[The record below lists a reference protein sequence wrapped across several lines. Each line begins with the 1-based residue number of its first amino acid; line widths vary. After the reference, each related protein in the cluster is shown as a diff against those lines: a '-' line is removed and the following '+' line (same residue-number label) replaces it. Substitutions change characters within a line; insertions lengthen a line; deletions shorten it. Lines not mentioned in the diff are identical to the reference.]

1 MKEARPGMVSFLGS
15 GEAAS
20 TGRRVHEWLFQQLA
34 PPVRAAI
41 LETPAGFEL
50 NSAYVAGH
58 IADFLRAHLQNYQP
72 QISVIPARRRGAAEG
87 PDNPQVIAPLLKA
100 NYIFMGAGSPTYA
113 ARHLGGTR
121 AWYTL
126 LARHR
131 LGATLSLAS
140 AAAIAMGTHTLPVY
154 EIYKA
159 GEDPHWRPG
168 LDLLGLYGLR
178 LGIVT
183 HWNNTEGGAHMDTS
197 RCYVGKARLDPLLS
211 LLPPETTVVGIDEHT
226 AIIMDLV
233 AGSCSVMG
241 VGGVTL
247 VHGRQEE
254 VYPSGSTFLLQELGP
269 VRWPDPGEG
278 IPPEVWHEALTSHT
292 EEHAEE
298 EETIPEEVAS
308 LILSR
313 EAARNQR
320 DWATA
325 DDLRERLAALGYRV
339 MDNPEGSRWERLRG

>member
-1 MKEARPGMVSFLGS
+1 MTEARPGMVAFLGS
-15 GEAAS
+15 GETAS
-20 TGRRVHEWLFQQLA
+20 TGRRVHERLFQQLA
-34 PPVRAAI
+34 PPVRVAI

-50 NSAYVAGH
+50 NSAYVAGR
-58 IADFLRAHLQNYQP
+58 IADFLRAHLQNYHP
-72 QISVIPARRRGAAEG
+72 QVSVIPARRRGATEG

-113 ARHLGGTR
+113 VRHLGGTR
-121 AWYTL
+121 AWHTL

-140 AAAIAMGTHTLPVY
+140 AAAIAMGTHTLPIY

-168 LDLLGLYGLR
+168 LDLLGPYGLR
-178 LGIVT
+178 LVIVT
-183 HWNNTEGGAHMDTS
+183 HWNNTEGGAHLDTN
-197 RCYVGKARLDPLLS
+197 RCYIGKARMDPLLS
-211 LLPPETTVVGIDEHT
+211 LLPPDTTVVGIDEHT
-226 AIIMDLV
+226 ALIVDLG

-241 VGGVTL
+241 EGGVTL
-247 VHGRQEE
+247 VRDRREE
-254 VYPSGSTFLLQELGP
+254 VYPSRSTFPLQELGP
-269 VRWPDPGEG
+269 VRWPAPGEG

-298 EETIPEEVAS
+298 ATLPEEAAS
-308 LILSR
+308 LIQSR
-313 EAARNQR
+313 EAARRQR

-339 MDNPEGSRWERLRG
+339 MDTPEGPRWERLRA